1 MVGLRTGEGGRGAG
15 VQWGQSFSCLGGR
28 ALGTCFHVY
37 VVYVALLNCTLNNG
51 YDAEFYILLQ
61 WRNFK
66 NKLRGTGQAQR
77 AGRVW

>member
-1 MVGLRTGEGGRGAG
+1 MGQRGRGAVG
-15 VQWGQSFSCLGGR
+15 TELQLLGRKSSGDLFSR
-28 ALGTCFHVY
+28 I
-37 VVYVALLNCTLNNG
+37 CTLNNG